1 MNPLLL
7 EGLAD
12 ALGFVGGALVGFLLA
27 RLAGF
32 DLFAEGYGASSMA
45 AIVAVG
51 IGAGLG
57 RADGGVRDFLTG
69 DRQVGRHRRRVDGTG
84 DGTGDDDFFGLAHGV
99 LRSG

>member
-12 ALGFVGGALVGFLLA
+12 ELGFVGGALVGFLLA

-57 RADGGVRDFLTG
+57 RAVT
-69 DRQVGRHRRRVDGTG
+69 RRWR
-84 DGTGDDDFFGLAHGV
+84 
-99 LRSG
+99 LRREAARRAASAPSSKS